1 MNFRKFT
8 PKIAPK
14 NPKIYQKFT
23 QIVKFCP
30 KFIPKISPNSKRQ
43 IPQKIHQKFSFFHYN
58 FPQISAK
65 KTKKT
70 KERTA
75 VISIDKRV
83 LTHFDFVQLFLVV
96 PLCLISLVLV
106 WEANEFLGQKQL
118 IYTAVGFLA
127 WLLFFLLPL
136 RKLAWLIP
144 FLYWINICLL
154 LSVDIFGVERLGA
167 KRWLEIPFT
176 HFTLQPSELF
186 KPSFILMLAYLIYRK
201 PPPKSGYKL
210 KDFCKLSFYI
220 LLPFFL
226 IASEPDLGSAA
237 VLFIVGF
244 GTLFIIGVNHKIWLS
259 IFLVAAVGS
268 PLVYA
273 HLLKPYQKQRIHD
286 FLSEKPSYQVQQSII
301 AIGNGGMM
309 GKSTEEATQ
318 THFKFLPISTSDFIF
333 AYTIERFG
341 FVGGALI
348 LSLYALLIFH
358 LLSLNRKLR
367 GDYFA
372 RVAVN
377 CVALFIFTYTAVN
390 VLMTIGFA
398 PVVGIPLPFFS
409 YGGSSFTIFMVFFGI
424 VQNLLTFRFFSVE
437 QSIKIS

>member
-1 MNFRKFT
+1 M
-8 PKIAPK
+8 
-14 NPKIYQKFT
+14 
-23 QIVKFCP
+23 
-30 KFIPKISPNSKRQ
+30 
-43 IPQKIHQKFSFFHYN
+43 H
-58 FPQISAK
+58 AK
-65 KTKKT
+65 LR
-70 KERTA
+70 ESSA
-75 VISIDKRV
+75 VISVDKRI
-83 LTHFDFVQLFLVV
+83 LTHFDFVQVFLVV
-96 PLCLISLVLV
+96 PLCLISLNLV
-106 WEANEFLGQKQL
+106 WEANAFLGEKQF
-118 IYTAVGFLA
+118 IYTIVGFLA
-127 WLLFFLLPL
+127 WLLFFLLPI

-144 FLYWINICLL
+144 LLYWINICLL

-167 KRWLEIPFT
+167 RRWLEIPFT

-201 PPPKSGYKL
+201 PPPKDGYRL

-220 LLPFFL
+220 LLPFVL
-226 IASEPDLGSAA
+226 IASEPDLGSAI
-237 VLFIVGF
+237 VLFVVGF
-244 GTLFIIGVNHKIWLS
+244 GTLFIIGVNYKIWLS
-259 IFLVAAVGS
+259 IFLVAAIGS

-286 FLSEKPSYQVQQSII
+286 FLAEKPSYQVQQSII
-301 AIGNGGMM
+301 AIGNGGMK

-341 FVGGALI
+341 FAGGAVVLF
-348 LSLYALLIFH
+348 LYALLIFH
-358 LLSLNRKLR
+358 LLSLNRKLK

-377 CVALFIFTYTAVN
+377 CVALFVFIYVAVN
-390 VLMTIGFA
+390 ISMTVGFA

-409 YGGSSFTIFMVFFGI
+409 YGGSSFTIFMIFFGI
-424 VQNLLTFRFFSVE
+424 LQNLLTFRFFSVQ

>member
-1 MNFRKFT
+1 M
-8 PKIAPK
+8 
-14 NPKIYQKFT
+14 
-23 QIVKFCP
+23 
-30 KFIPKISPNSKRQ
+30 
-43 IPQKIHQKFSFFHYN
+43 
-58 FPQISAK
+58 
-65 KTKKT
+65 
-70 KERTA
+70 
-75 VISIDKRV
+75 ISIDKRIF
-83 LTHFDFVQLFLVV
+83 THFDFVQVVLVV
-96 PLCLISLVLV
+96 PICAISLVLV
-106 WEANEFLGQKQL
+106 WEANTFLGEKQL
-118 IYTAVGFLA
+118 IYTIVGFLA
-127 WLLFFLLPL
+127 WLLFFLLPI

-144 FLYWINICLL
+144 FLYWVNIALL

-176 HFTLQPSELF
+176 HFTLQPSEIF

-201 PPPKSGYKL
+201 PPPKNGYKL

-226 IASEPDLGSAA
+226 IASEPDLGSAT

-244 GTLFIIGVNHKIWLS
+244 GTLFIIGVNYKIWLS
-259 IFLVAAVGS
+259 IFLVMAISS

-273 HLLKPYQKQRIHD
+273 NLLKPYQKQRIHD

-301 AIGNGGMM
+301 AIGNGGLR
-309 GKSTEEATQ
+309 GKAHEEATQ

-341 FVGGALI
+341 FVGGALV
-348 LSLYALLIFH
+348 LFLYMLLIFH

-377 CVALFIFTYTAVN
+377 AVGLFIFIYAAVN
-390 VLMTIGFA
+390 VSMTIGFA

-409 YGGSSFTIFMVFFGI
+409 YGGSSFTIFMIFFGI
-424 VQNLLTFRFFSVE
+424 VQNLVTFRFFSVR
-437 QSIKIS
+437 QTIKLS